1 VRTDQQ
7 LAKDEFRT
15 SDQWEF
21 DPVSNRRRTVMTRRF
36 QDGGVVADG
45 KQLRHSFSGHERN
58 HLFLNRNGK
67 RFDDVSV
74 ISGLDNIA
82 DSRAFVYWDYDRDGW
97 QDIALVNANY
107 PLLNFYRNEIGSDP
121 RIAVRNRMIALRFVG
136 GNQSAAASTK
146 FTARDGYGATVSI
159 SLGNATLT
167 REHRCGE
174 GFAA

>member
-1 VRTDQQ
+1 M
-7 LAKDEFRT
+7 A
-15 SDQWEF
+15 
-21 DPVSNRRRTVMTRRF
+21 RRY

-58 HLFLNRNGK
+58 HLFLNRDGK

-121 RIAVRNRMIALRFVG
+121 RIAMRNRLIDLRFVPI
-136 GNQSAAASTK
+136 SWLIVSTRTYWASIFSK
-146 FTARDGYGATVSI
+146 NSRASRSRVFKSG
-159 SLGNATLT
+159 
-167 REHRCGE
+167 
-174 GFAA
+174 